1 MKPIK
6 VEKIKSAIVL
16 GTTKTIST
24 GISIKNLHS
33 AVLMT
38 SQKSFYTTNQFIGRL
53 MRLNEN
59 KLEAELYDLV
69 DDLSTKSYQNY
80 MLKHFDQR
88 LQYYRDEGFSIKEKE
103 INLK

>member
-6 VEKIKSAIVL
+6 ITKVKSAIVL

-33 AVLMT
+33 AVFLT

-53 MRLNEN
+53 MRLNQN
-59 KLEAELYDLV
+59 KTQAELYDLV
-69 DDLSTKSYQNY
+69 DDLSTHSYTNY
-80 MLKHFDQR
+80 MMGHFDQR
-88 LQYYRDEGFSIKEKE
+88 LQYYRDEGFLIREKE
-103 INLK
+103 INI